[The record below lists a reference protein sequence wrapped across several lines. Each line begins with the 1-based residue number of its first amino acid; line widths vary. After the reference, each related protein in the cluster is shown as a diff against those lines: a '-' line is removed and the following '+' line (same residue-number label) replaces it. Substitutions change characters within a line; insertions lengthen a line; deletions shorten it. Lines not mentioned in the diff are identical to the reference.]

1 MLVKDLM
8 EPVTDNWLSPE
19 LSLHE
24 AVCKMEATR
33 WFGGGTTNGMLVL
46 EREFKLVGVLSI
58 KDIIRTAIP
67 SYLETNLRGFAWD
80 GMLEEHVR
88 KACPIKVAEVM
99 SRNLITIRPDD
110 SLMRCA
116 DLFIDHSLQ
125 RLPVVDA
132 AGRVLGMIH
141 ILNLY
146 KHIASLMCT
155 VEK

>member
-24 AVCKMEATR
+24 AVRKMEATT
-33 WFGGGTTNGMLVL
+33 WFGGGTANGMLVL
-46 EREFKLVGVLSI
+46 EHKSRLVGVLSI
-58 KDIIRTAIP
+58 KDIIRVAIP

-80 GMLEEHVR
+80 GMLEEHIR
-88 KACPIKVAEVM
+88 KARPIRVVDVM
-99 SRNLITIRPDD
+99 SRNLITIGPED

-116 DLFIDHSLQ
+116 DLFIDNSLQ

-141 ILNLY
+141 ILSLY
-146 KHIASLMCT
+146 KHIAALMCS